1 MGTLDFLKEMGIEIP
16 EGVQMKQAV
25 YVAIDGE
32 LSGLFAIAY
41 SRMKYAASGLATL
54 CGNRKLNPLILAE
67 DFMVTAAFLKERFGV
82 RTKRI
87 LFPNRETCEELTER
101 RIPEDALALA
111 LTTQEGL
118 APAAFA
124 ITGARALRTSWK
136 LGLVIHITGG
146 ILGMLIMAA
155 LAYLG
160 STELLTPIN
169 ILLYQLLWLV
179 PGFLA
184 TLWPR
189 TV

>member
-1 MGTLDFLKEMGIEIP
+1 MGIEIP
-16 EGVQMKQAV
+16 EGILMKQAV

-41 SRMKYAASGLATL
+41 AKTKFAISGLATL
-54 CGNRKLNPLILAE
+54 CNNRKLNPVILAE
-67 DFMVTAAFLKERFGV
+67 DFMVTAPFLKERFGI

-87 LFPNRETCEELTER
+87 LFPEQQVRVELAAR
-101 RIPEDALALA
+101 KIPEDTPALALM
-111 LTTQEGL
+111 TQEGL
-118 APAAFA
+118 APAAYA
-124 ITGARALRTSWK
+124 ITGARALRTAWK
-136 LGLVIHITGG
+136 LGLVIHIAGG

-160 STELLTPIN
+160 NTELLTPLN
-169 ILLYQLLWLV
+169 ILIYQMLWLV

-184 TLWPR
+184 TIWPR